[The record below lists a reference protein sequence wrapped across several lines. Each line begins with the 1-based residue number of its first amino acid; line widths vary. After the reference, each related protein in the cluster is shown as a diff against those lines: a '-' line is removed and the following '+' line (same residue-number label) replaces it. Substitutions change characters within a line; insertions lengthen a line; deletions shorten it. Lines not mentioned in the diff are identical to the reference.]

1 MSFMVCKGSRVQI
14 IVQTYF
20 GGCRRMRQVG
30 EMIRT
35 IRHRSN
41 PEEAKLIKRKD
52 KKGWNE
58 ISDASECVTHT

>member
-1 MSFMVCKGSRVQI
+1 
-14 IVQTYF
+14 
-20 GGCRRMRQVG
+20 MRQVG